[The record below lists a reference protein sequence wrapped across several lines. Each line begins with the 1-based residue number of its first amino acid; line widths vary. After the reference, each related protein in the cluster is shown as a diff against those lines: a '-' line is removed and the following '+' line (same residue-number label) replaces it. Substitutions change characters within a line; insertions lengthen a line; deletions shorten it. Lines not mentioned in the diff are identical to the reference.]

1 MSNIDVCAR
10 HELSRDEA
18 QSAADEL
25 ARDLARKFHIDYNW
39 EGDHIHFERP
49 GVNGSIRIDE
59 AEIHIRARLGMMLA
73 FLKPQIEREVTR
85 YLQDHFGCTIV

>member
-10 HELSRDEA
+10 HTMSRDDA

-25 ARDLARKFHIDYNW
+25 ARDLAAKFDIHYGWD
-39 EGDHIHFERP
+39 GDHIHFERP
-49 GVNGSIRIDE
+49 GVHGTITFRE
-59 AEIHIRARLGMMLA
+59 REIHIRARLGMLLM

-85 YLQDHFGCTIV
+85 YLEDHFGCTIV